1 MKSNPIVPFPTVNL
15 LEQLPG
21 MTRCPP
27 TALPMNDHTPA
38 VKLDRLPPALSRPVV
53 LLATANI
60 SNDNIFNNGL
70 YQNVYFIYNL
80 FESLG
85 WLPILTVQE
94 KPVTLEKVPII
105 LKTCRFTTI
114 DELIK
119 QPTKIALYIE
129 IGMSVEQRVRAFIRA
144 LGGKVVKLYL
154 GNILNIDIET
164 PIFTPSIN
172 FSHHVVGEMDEIWTS
187 PHYGQHASYSAVINR
202 LPADSCRI
210 APYVW
215 DSTVLTNGGLRSPA
229 WRPRTS
235 GESLTFVIMEP
246 NISAQKNGLI
256 PLLIA
261 EKFHNTFPQ
270 ENTRVVLMN
279 GERLRLS
286 PHFERNI
293 LPYLTL
299 FKEGRIQF
307 EGRRNMAYVQETYP
321 YAIPIVHHVN
331 NEFNYMTLEYLYAG
345 FPVLHNCTSW
355 RDFGYYYPE
364 NDITK
369 GVVQALYAHRQH
381 TDSLETYKSHAK
393 TLLWRHSPYNPEVQR
408 AWTQLLAG
416 ITSAQEK
423 EKVKEKAQ
431 AKEKTDLSTTQ
442 GNTL

>member
-1 MKSNPIVPFPTVNL
+1 MASNPTTTIPIVPNAF
-15 LEQLPG
+15 EELPG
-21 MTRCPP
+21 MTRCPVS
-27 TALPMNDHTPA
+27 ALPMHDHTPA
-38 VKLDRLPPALSRPVV
+38 IKLDTLPSAMGRPIA

-60 SNDNIFNNGL
+60 SHDNIFNNGL
-70 YQNVYFIYNL
+70 YQNVYFIYKL
-80 FESLG
+80 FESIG

-94 KPVTLEKVPII
+94 KPASLEKVPLI
-105 LKTCRFTTI
+105 LQPCRFMLI
-114 DELIK
+114 EELLK
-119 QPTKIALYIE
+119 QPVKIQVYIE
-129 IGMSVEQRVRAFIRA
+129 IGMSVEPRVRAYMHA
-144 LGGKVVKLYL
+144 LGAKIVKLYL

-187 PHYGQHASYSAVINR
+187 PHYGQHASYAAAINR

-215 DSTVLTNGGLRSPA
+215 DSTVLTNGGLKAPA
-229 WRPRTS
+229 WRPRLLC
-235 GESLTFVIMEP
+235 GDKQEPLTFVIMEP

-261 EKFHNTFPQ
+261 EKFHTTFPQ
-270 ENTRVVLMN
+270 EQTRVILMN
-279 GERLRLS
+279 GDRLRLS

-299 FKEGRIQF
+299 FKEDRIVF

-321 YAIPIVHHVN
+321 YAIPIVHHIN
-331 NEFNYMTLEYLYAG
+331 NEFNYMTLEYLYSG

-355 RDFGYYYPE
+355 KDFGYYYPE

-381 TDSLETYKSHAK
+381 ADSLETYKSHAK
-393 TLLWRHSPYNPEVQR
+393 TLFWRHSPYNPEVQK
-408 AWTQLLAG
+408 AWIQLLAG
-416 ITSAQEK
+416 VSTAEEKLKQEEDSLK
-423 EKVKEKAQ
+423 K
-431 AKEKTDLSTTQ
+431 S
-442 GNTL
+442 